1 MSHMMIP
8 TKPTAKP
15 VLAPSRHRRGS
26 STPRVPGVSRDP
38 YGNGYAELASASTAT
53 AVDDLNA
60 LSEAGKCYGLHA
72 EDIFRLSVDEAT
84 GHDPD
89 RAARL
94 ARLLD

>member
-1 MSHMMIP
+1 
-8 TKPTAKP
+8 
-15 VLAPSRHRRGS
+15 
-26 STPRVPGVSRDP
+26 VSRDL
-38 YGNGYAELASASTAT
+38 NAHGYADLASASKVT

-72 EDIFRLSVDEAT
+72 EDIFRPSVDEAAD
-84 GHDPD
+84 HDPD